1 MCPTMNGD
9 SGTEELRLVDRK
21 KEADISTLRSSLF
34 YITGQQDRSKTFDGW
49 IRE

>member
-1 MCPTMNGD
+1 MNGD

-34 YITGQQDRSKTFDGW
+34 YITTGQQDRSKPFDGW